1 MQTCFKASPSPS
13 DQCWRIYRQDV
24 PLANVIEVITESSV
38 TKAAAFNEWCPV
50 RGRGA
55 FEPLITGS
63 TLVFSPSERHGN
75 LPMNKGALSD
85 RERDRGDVGIVSS
98 VRPSF
103 EIISDGVSTDR
114 PRARVTLSGR
124 EREGPWWPGR
134 ADGGG
139 KLIFYHLNLP
149 FLFPYSAQWA
159 PGGL

>member
-85 RERDRGDVGIVSS
+85 RERETEVMS
-98 VRPSF
+98 V
-103 EIISDGVSTDR
+103 
-114 PRARVTLSGR
+114 
-124 EREGPWWPGR
+124 
-134 ADGGG
+134 
-139 KLIFYHLNLP
+139 
-149 FLFPYSAQWA
+149 LFPV
-159 PGGL
+159 